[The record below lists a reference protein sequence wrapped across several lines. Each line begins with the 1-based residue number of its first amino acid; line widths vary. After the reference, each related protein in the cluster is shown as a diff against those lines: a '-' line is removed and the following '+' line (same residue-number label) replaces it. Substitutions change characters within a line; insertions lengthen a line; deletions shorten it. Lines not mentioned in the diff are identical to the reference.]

1 MKNRFMYLVCLLFTT
16 GMALAQPKNDTGGVP
31 SSGISTTTLIIG
43 VVVVAIVGYL
53 LYSRSKKS

>member
-1 MKNRFMYLVCLLFTT
+1 MKKRLIHTVCLLFTT
-16 GMALAQPKNDTGGVP
+16 AMAFAQPKNDTGGTP

-43 VVVVAIVGYL
+43 LVIVVIVGYL